1 VRNCTKM
8 GTDILYM
15 ETVIECVLGLSEMD
29 GATSLAGFAPR
40 RKRYR
45 IEGPAQERSVDV
57 IRGL

>member
-1 VRNCTKM
+1 M

-29 GATSLAGFAPR
+29 GGTSLAGFAPR
-40 RKRYR
+40 RKRHR
-45 IEGPAQERSVDV
+45 IERPAQERSVDV